1 MYQNYFGRHWHEKR
15 TRSRLGVATIFG
27 HLSEQSIEIIHQ
39 IGRLSS
45 CVNAESLDFQAQVC
59 SFLGAARVDITPAA
73 GCLSPSGKLWAGP
86 PRRALPPATDSA
98 VTHNQISGRLPT
110 APAAGL
116 ASAVIHNQNIC
127 QPNRGSW
134 TARLQR
140 FSHWL
145 CALLRI
151 QSTCYLNRSRTSALY
166 FPEIWLLVNLCC
178 EYCLSVAGL
187 RSHHYGE

>member
-1 MYQNYFGRHWHEKR
+1 M
-15 TRSRLGVATIFG
+15 
-27 HLSEQSIEIIHQ
+27 
-39 IGRLSS
+39 
-45 CVNAESLDFQAQVC
+45 
-59 SFLGAARVDITPAA
+59 DITPAA

-134 TARLQR
+134 TARLAAI
-140 FSHWL
+140 FSLPFAWL
-145 CALLRI
+145 RL
-151 QSTCYLNRSRTSALY
+151 QSTCYLNCSRAPALY
-166 FPEIWLLVNLCC
+166 FPEIWLLVNLSC
-178 EYCLSVAGL
+178 EFCSSAELSRSMKMNNLLLSLFGSFSFSLVKPRSRVPPPAQLPITRSLAGL
-187 RSHHYGE
+187 TPPRRRPGQRCYP